1 MEDGPGA
8 RAKKTGHTAAAALS
22 VESDDA
28 SDDEGEADEDES
40 SPSKRTS
47 LVHSEYGSYNNW
59 FLYF

>member
-22 VESDDA
+22 VESDDG
-28 SDDEGEADEDES
+28 SDDEGEAEEDES
-40 SPSKRTS
+40 SPKRT
-47 LVHSEYGSYNNW
+47 LVHSEYGSHNNW